1 MLAGDSLYPV
11 FANTLPHDASY
22 TTRKL
27 AQGLFWFLI
36 AITLILALL
45 DERLYMRGA
54 FPVTAGWVGAFVL
67 YYELRS
73 SVRCSTWGLS
83 FWHWANRLWWW
94 TCLWQRQRQVSLAL
108 DLAVIS
114 ALNML
119 TGGWASPLYMLYLG
133 WVAALIDEA
142 PALSRLAL
150 SGLASASFV
159 LSCLLTLHAPLSS
172 MQFRMIT
179 EHLFL
184 LLAASFGLG
193 MIGMYIQRLK
203 CAWEMERRQWDGLRE
218 ALFAQLS
225 HELYTPLS
233 AISAS
238 ASLLSTQD
246 AALQLEQ
253 QRHLALIIQRNCEW
267 MSVLI
272 DDLLAMW
279 RKQQQQPE
287 IASGPLRCLAAAES
301 VAQALSPLL
310 DARRQRLMI
319 QTAQP
324 DAVALADQ
332 RRLEQVLI
340 NLLANAQKYAPA
352 GSTITLTITAQQ
364 NDVLFAVHD
373 EGKGVPFEE
382 QDHLFD
388 LLYRGSNCSNA
399 SRGSGIGLALAQ
411 ALVIEEGGHIWVESA
426 PGRGSTFYFTLPAAG
441 LD

>member
-1 MLAGDSLYPV
+1 MVAGDSLYPV
-11 FANTLPHDASY
+11 FDNILPQHASY

-73 SVRCSTWGLS
+73 SGRCSTWGLS
-83 FWHWANRLWWW
+83 SWHWASKLWWG

-142 PALSRLAL
+142 PTLSRLTL
-150 SGLASASFV
+150 SGLASALFV
-159 LSCLLTLHAPLSS
+159 LNCLLTLHTPLSPV
-172 MQFRMIT
+172 QFRMIT

-193 MIGMYIQRLK
+193 MVGMYIQRLK
-203 CAWEMERRQWDGLRE
+203 YAWEMERRQWDCLRE

-253 QRHLALIIQRNCEW
+253 QRHLAEIILRNCTW

-287 IASGPLRCLAAAES
+287 IAPGPLRCLAAAES

-352 GSTITLTITAQQ
+352 GSTITLNITAQQ

-373 EGKGVPFEE
+373 EGAGVPFEE
-382 QDHLFD
+382 QGHLFD

-399 SRGSGIGLALAQ
+399 ARGSGIGLALAQ
-411 ALVIEEGGHIWVESA
+411 ALVIEEGGRIWVESA